1 MARQTVYRFDWDL
14 DGDQNEDELEF
25 VVGMLKAHWNGAPIG
40 VDADLGLWDGHH
52 HVIGMFNKLD
62 DAIRACNPTEIY
74 VENGRVFIRYIH
86 HDGTNT
92 YELRQ
97 LTKRGQAW
105 LDYNLDTAS
114 SKAWLKNHIMAT
126 KGYTRRFIAKGGSL

>member
-25 VVGMLKAHWNGAPIG
+25 IAGLIETHWNGERIA

-52 HVIGMFNKLD
+52 HAVGLFDSVD

-74 VENGRVFIRYIH
+74 VENGRVFIKYIH

-97 LTKRGQAW
+97 LTAKGLAWMNNTADASRAW
-105 LDYNLDTAS
+105 LGSHL
-114 SKAWLKNHIMAT
+114 LAT